1 VRRPGSSFPAACDT
15 CRGRPRHIGCF
26 VGSTT
31 ARNPRAEI
39 SVQLPTPDPPSGRS
53 SVCSRVSSNGN
64 ALEGWTAGRWQ
75 VERRLRRGKVAD
87 AFKVRG
93 PEGEGRV
100 LRLLHPVHVVDAR
113 AIARCLDEAKALLYP
128 PHPEIVPVEDAGQLP
143 DGRVYLVA
151 EDSELPLHL
160 DLHPQ
165 PRPDELV
172 RMAEQLAPALDALHA
187 RSLLHGHLE
196 VDSLVGEPLR
206 LSGVGFGVFQGGTTQ
221 EWTGGRDPGR
231 RVDLGLL
238 GRLLLGLTGDGAE
251 WSGIRS
257 VLERCTSVDDALPFP
272 SVAVFARALRA
283 ACVSDGMAETR
294 HMPGPPPSLS
304 ARVAESVPAS
314 VGPYRV
320 LGLLGEGAMGRVF
333 RAERDGR
340 SVALKLLRREHL
352 RSRLLLDRFFR
363 EARAVSRIRHP
374 HIVQVLEVGE
384 ERGPEGLERAYCV
397 MELLEGKTLG
407 ALFRERS
414 LDLLRTVDI
423 ACQVCE
429 ALEAA
434 QRIRRVTPRLGL
446 GQAARLRHRQAA
458 PGRAGDEPHPGDGH
472 RHTPLHGSGAGER
485 CPGRRP
491 HRPLRPGSGPLRA
504 ARRSPSRPGAGH
516 ARAASLAHSG
526 RRTDSSGPGAPG
538 SRVPRHRALGTAA
551 HGESPGRGAELGGP
565 GAQARNFSTSASTSS
580 RSKGFLT

>member
-1 VRRPGSSFPAACDT
+1 M
-15 CRGRPRHIGCF
+15 
-26 VGSTT
+26 
-31 ARNPRAEI
+31 
-39 SVQLPTPDPPSGRS
+39 
-53 SVCSRVSSNGN
+53 SSNGN

-434 QRIRRVTPRLGL
+434 HATGVVHRDVKPDNVFVVSRRGSDWVKLLDFGIAKLLRVGPEMSRTPATVIGTPHYMAPE
-446 GQAARLRHRQAA
+446 QA
-458 PGRAGDEPHPGDGH
+458 
-472 RHTPLHGSGAGER
+472 SGAPVDGRTDLYALGVVLYELLA
-485 CPGRRP
+485 GRRP
-491 HRPLRPGSGPLRA
+491 GQVRGTPEPLPSHTPAGEPIPPALVRPVLECLAIEPSARPPTARALAAALSSAVPGLRRGTSRPAPALRPGRK
-504 ARRSPSRPGAGH
+504 
-516 ARAASLAHSG
+516 AS
-526 RRTDSSGPGAPG
+526 
-538 SRVPRHRALGTAA
+538 
-551 HGESPGRGAELGGP
+551 
-565 GAQARNFSTSASTSS
+565 
-580 RSKGFLT
+580 